1 MSSYSSKLTLD
12 LPFDEAIELL
22 TAALKTE
29 GFGILTSI
37 DMKAVL
43 KQKLDIEFQ
52 RYTILGACNPLLA
65 HKALQIEQEVGL
77 LLPCHI
83 VVYENSADVTTISIA
98 DPLVILDVADNRQLA
113 PLAAEVAARLR
124 RVADTLNNL
133 NNNQTKTSKLF
144 SEEK

>member
-1 MSSYSSKLTLD
+1 MSSYSYKLVVN
-12 LPFDEAIELL
+12 LPFDGAIEQL

-43 KQKLDIEFQ
+43 KEKLDVDFR
-52 RYTILGACNPLLA
+52 RYTILGACNPPLA
-65 HKALQIEQEVGL
+65 HQALQIEQEVGL

-83 VVYENSADVTTISIA
+83 VVYENDENSTTIAIA
-98 DPLVILDVADNRQLA
+98 DPLVILDVADNRRLA

-124 RVADTLNNL
+124 RVVDVL
-133 NNNQTKTSKLF
+133 QQF
-144 SEEK
+144 GEK